1 MGNERCKWEK
11 TFGEIFCGKGKDN
24 GWGGGERVKIIVRRR
39 KFCVIRINKKKFKK
53 SINAFFF
60 SIYFGIIYILVFA
73 FLFYQF

>member
-1 MGNERCKWEK
+1 MKDVSGKKLLGKFFAGREK
-11 TFGEIFCGKGKDN
+11 TMGGR
-24 GWGGGERVKIIVRRR
+24 GGERVKIIVRHR

-60 SIYFGIIYILVFA
+60 SIYFGIIYILVFG

>member
-24 GWGGGERVKIIVRRR
+24 GWGGERVKIIVRHR
-39 KFCVIRINKKKFKK
+39 KFCVIRINKKKLKK

-60 SIYFGIIYILVFA
+60 LYILGSFI
-73 FLFYQF
+73 F